1 MQYEIK
7 GNYFNGSFVKIER
20 DGLETAPRFVEK
32 YCPAD
37 LNHQLWKFPISFD
50 HIDAVIESAN
60 LGFEIWRKTSIEK
73 RIECLERFKNV
84 VKEREQE
91 IATAIALESGKPL
104 WEALTEAKA
113 IAAKVDVTISDGLPR
128 ISNRRY
134 ENILPDTTGHV
145 YYKPIGPCFIIG
157 PFNFPCHLA
166 NGQIVNAL
174 ISGNSVIF
182 KPSDKTSYSGQLLI
196 ECFHQAEFP
205 SGVVNLIQ
213 GDGEIA
219 RRILRD
225 KSIKGIYFTGSK
237 EVGIKV
243 LKETYQDLSKN
254 VNLELGGKNPAII
267 TENVNIDNI
276 LPELLKG
283 CFLTAGQRCT
293 STSLVVVHQSIINEL
308 IDRFHKLAKRLIV
321 DHPINHE
328 QTPFMGPLIDK
339 RAVDTYL
346 LFVGMA
352 SREGLEEIMRG
363 KSLDKATPGH
373 YVTPS
378 IHLAKSFDKKSHFL
392 TNEIFG
398 PNATFIPYNDLDE
411 AFEIANAT
419 EYGLAASIF
428 SNRNEDFE
436 AAICSLDS
444 GLVNFNRSTVGAS
457 SKLPFGGVKN
467 SGNYKP
473 AAITTI
479 DHCVYQVA
487 SLECAPETLNPSL
500 DITGLASE

>member
-7 GNYFNGSFVKIER
+7 GNYFNGSFVTIER
-20 DGLETAPRFVEK
+20 DSLETAPRFVEK
-32 YCPAD
+32 KCPAD
-37 LNHQLWKFPISFD
+37 LNNTLWKFPISFD
-50 HIDAVIESAN
+50 HIEAVIESAS
-60 LGFEIWRKTSIEK
+60 LGFETWKKTSIEK
-73 RIECLERFKNV
+73 RIEFLERFKSV

-104 WEALTEAKA
+104 WEALGEAKA

-128 ISNRRY
+128 IANKTY
-134 ENILPDTTGHV
+134 QNILPGTTGHV
-145 YYKPIGPCFIIG
+145 YHKPIGTCFIIG

-166 NGQIVNAL
+166 NGQIINAL

-213 GDGEIA
+213 GDGEVA

-225 KSIKGIYFTGSK
+225 KSIKGIFFTGSK
-237 EVGIKV
+237 EVGLKV

-267 TENVNIDNI
+267 TENVNIDNV
-276 LPELLKG
+276 LPELLNG

-293 STSLVVVHQSIINEL
+293 STSLVVVHEKIINEL
-308 IDRFHKLAKRLIV
+308 IDKFHQLAKRLII

-328 QTPFMGPLIDK
+328 ATPFMGPLIDQ

-346 LFVGMA
+346 LFVGMG

-363 KSLDKATPGH
+363 KSLEKATPGH

-378 IHLAKSFDKKSHFL
+378 IHLAKSFDEKSHFL
-392 TNEIFG
+392 ANEIFG
-398 PNATFIPYNDLDE
+398 PNATFLPYSDLDE
-411 AFEIANAT
+411 AFHIANST

-428 SNRNEDFE
+428 SNQQEDFQR
-436 AAICSLDS
+436 AIDSLDS

-487 SLECAPETLNPSL
+487 SLEVESDSLSPNL
-500 DITGLASE
+500 DITGLAAE

>member
-1 MQYEIK
+1 MKYEIK
-7 GNYFNGSFVKIER
+7 GNFFNGSFVKIEK
-20 DGLETAPRFVEK
+20 DELETAPKFVEK

-37 LNHQLWKFPISFD
+37 TKQLLWKFPLSSD
-50 HIDAVIESAN
+50 HIDAVVESAN
-60 LGFEIWRKTSIEK
+60 LGFDKWKRTSIE
-73 RIECLERFKNV
+73 ERVQYLKKFQAV
-84 VKEREQE
+84 VKEREEE
-91 IATAIALESGKPL
+91 IAIAIALESGKPL
-104 WEALTEAKA
+104 WEAKTEAAA
-113 IAAKVDVTISDGLPR
+113 ISAKVEVTINEGLPR
-128 ISNRRY
+128 IANKTY
-134 ENILPDTTGHV
+134 ESILPNTRGHV

-174 ISGNSVIF
+174 IAGNSVIF
-182 KPSDKTSYSGQLLI
+182 KPSDKTSYSGQLLV
-196 ECFHQAEFP
+196 ECFQQAEFP
-205 SGVVNLIQ
+205 TGVVNLIQ

-219 RRILRD
+219 RRILRE

-237 EVGIKV
+237 EVGLKV
-243 LKETYQDLSKN
+243 INETSHDLSKN
-254 VNLELGGKNPAII
+254 VNLELGGKNPSII
-267 TENVNIDNI
+267 TENVNVDQI
-276 LPELLKG
+276 LPELVKG

-293 STSLVVVHQSIINEL
+293 STSLVVVHEKIINEL
-308 IDRFHKLAKRLIV
+308 IDKFHQVAKRLII
-321 DHPINHE
+321 DHPIDHE
-328 QTPFMGPLIDK
+328 VAPFMGPLIDQ

-352 SREGLEEIMRG
+352 SREGLEEVMRG
-363 KSLDKATPGH
+363 KSLEKATPGH

-378 IHLAKSFDKKSHFL
+378 IHLAKSFDRKSHFL

-398 PNATFIPYNDLDE
+398 PNATFIPYSDLDE
-411 AFEIANAT
+411 GFEIANST

-428 SNRNEDFE
+428 SDKQEDFE
-436 AAICSLDS
+436 RAIIELDS

-473 AAITTI
+473 AAVTTI

-487 SLECAPETLNPSL
+487 SLEVDLENVDNSM
-500 DITGLASE
+500 DFVGLSKD